1 MDGSINGKSS
11 LRFVINNKIIRSQK
25 LNIYLLFLLSST
37 FLSTQVFKEIN
48 QNDIKISGT
57 KFITDEIIVKN
68 SSLMLPEKL
77 IFIKTKLHER
87 ELKENLSLKNIS
99 INRQLFP
106 FGLKILLE
114 IRDPVAYA
122 EKNHKKIING
132 FIDEE
137 GFFIN
142 EEFAIS
148 KQNLPFDFKVIGWKD
163 TSRNAISKII
173 QAYKINK
180 DLKVIYIS
188 EEGNII
194 LEEDKFRKIFL
205 GNQPEKIDLQLKL
218 ISEIRKQL
226 MDEEFIKKIEN
237 LDLTD
242 INNPTLKVFKP

>member
-25 LNIYLLFLLSST
+25 LNIYFLFLLSST

-142 EEFAIS
+142 EEFAIL

-163 TSRNAISKII
+163 TARNVISKII